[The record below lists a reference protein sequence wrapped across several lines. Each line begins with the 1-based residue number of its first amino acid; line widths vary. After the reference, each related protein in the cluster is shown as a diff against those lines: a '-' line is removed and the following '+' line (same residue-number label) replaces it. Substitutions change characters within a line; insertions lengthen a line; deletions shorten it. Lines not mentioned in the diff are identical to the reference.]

1 MDLSEL
7 RCCWV
12 KTESIN
18 FDKSWVGK
26 CCVSITSHLWIIWN
40 YSVLVSVFRG
50 VSLDTNCVIISRFS
64 LCRIKLFDLTSH
76 FSIKTFL
83 FSVFCLPKMCSFL
96 WYLLWCR
103 ANAGFRKL
111 LITFKWL
118 DLKPLKSGV
127 IIPWTRRKIFALL
140 SGFWSVYKKYWTLN
154 IHLQYS
160 RRSWASLHV
169 AHPVDN
175 VPTCLVAAAQAPG
188 PDHDVSP
195 PGNNPPHPGI
205 GPWPASGDLFL
216 ALQRQ

>member
-7 RCCWV
+7 RCWV

-76 FSIKTFL
+76 FSINIFYSQCFVYL
-83 FSVFCLPKMCSFL
+83 NCVIFIL
-96 WYLLWCR
+96 YLLWSR
-103 ANAGFRKL
+103 ANAGFRRL

-127 IIPWTRRKIFALL
+127 IIPWTRSKIFALL
-140 SGFWSVYKKYWTLN
+140 RGFLISLWNILN
-154 IHLQYS
+154 IKQSLAIILQEKLGFSPCSPSCWQCAHLPGG
-160 RRSWASLHV
+160 RS
-169 AHPVDN
+169 
-175 VPTCLVAAAQAPG
+175 PG

-205 GPWPASGDLFL
+205 GAWPASGDLFL